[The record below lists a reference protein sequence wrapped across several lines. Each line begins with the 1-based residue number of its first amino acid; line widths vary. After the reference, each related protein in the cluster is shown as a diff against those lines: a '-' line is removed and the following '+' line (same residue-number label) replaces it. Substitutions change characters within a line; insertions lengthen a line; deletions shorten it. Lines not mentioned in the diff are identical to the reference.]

1 MKRKGR
7 VTVIILCIAAGL
19 LIVATVG
26 VRLVLTRERLLTL
39 VVPRIERRVGAKIRI
54 GDIGVRFPFGFG
66 VDVKDLVFDKQL
78 PDSSVLSVATESVI
92 VKASLLSLIR
102 KRPEIDRVDVRGG
115 DISLTGDPRGID
127 VQVTGLRADLSSKP
141 AGEKFDIAARAS
153 IESVTLA
160 RPSINEAVTVH
171 DIAFRSGME
180 SDRAFESLRIE
191 EASVSWGDLITVL
204 VSGEVNDLRGE
215 RRLSFDVKSR
225 NIRVAPL
232 METILALRLDRI
244 SYRIKMMGL
253 GQELPATVTGGTVG
267 LDAKIAGSARDP
279 RTMTADGT
287 LELSEIVVV
296 HGKLGQP
303 LHIDGTVAFSNA
315 GVRSEGLTCVFGRSS
330 AKTGFDIVMAA
341 ETRVVE
347 SIGFGVAADLDLSE
361 LAALAEQGNTAVSGM
376 VHASVEGRGNTNTL
390 KNLFP
395 AGGKTPFTLIKH
407 AWDTVTL
414 NGTVRLERVAMS
426 KAQEPLAFSDCNG
439 GAVIA
444 GGDIERIDIGFTLGG
459 SPYTLSGSMKNIMPA
474 LAEMNTMFDRDN
486 PPRNLGTFLGS
497 MRIVPE
503 VSVNL
508 RGRSIDIRPLEAA
521 AAEEKAAGTAGG
533 RARPAAADAKK
544 PNPFAGNP
552 IMPVVLRNT
561 TFTAHLDSLIATKA
575 VITGIDAR
583 GTIKNALLKAD
594 PVTMKYAGG
603 TGAVVLD
610 ADMRDPQRI
619 ETKMQLSFEGIDA
632 GKALEPIRNV
642 GNLIEGNF
650 SFKTGGSFFISE
662 AVDPLMT
669 LAAKG
674 SATSSSGRI
683 NMPQFISPL
692 SQAVGLDLSRL
703 ERFEFSEWVGSFI
716 VENGRVSTDDW
727 RIRSKSGDWALRGS
741 FGFDGTLDYA
751 ASLVIPPSVQK
762 DMKDLSKYRDLVELF
777 KDEKGN
783 IVLDF
788 NIGGEAKAPKVQLDR
803 TRATEKAGEKL
814 IDELKKKA
822 KGLFDK

>member
-7 VTVIILCIAAGL
+7 VTVIILCIVAGL

-267 LDAKIAGSARDP
+267 LDAKIAGCARDP

-287 LELSEIVVV
+287 LELSGIVVV
-296 HGKLGQP
+296 HG
-303 LHIDGTVAFSNA
+303 
-315 GVRSEGLTCVFGRSS
+315 
-330 AKTGFDIVMAA
+330 
-341 ETRVVE
+341 
-347 SIGFGVAADLDLSE
+347 
-361 LAALAEQGNTAVSGM
+361 
-376 VHASVEGRGNTNTL
+376 
-390 KNLFP
+390 
-395 AGGKTPFTLIKH
+395 
-407 AWDTVTL
+407 
-414 NGTVRLERVAMS
+414 
-426 KAQEPLAFSDCNG
+426 
-439 GAVIA
+439 
-444 GGDIERIDIGFTLGG
+444 
-459 SPYTLSGSMKNIMPA
+459 
-474 LAEMNTMFDRDN
+474 
-486 PPRNLGTFLGS
+486 
-497 MRIVPE
+497 
-503 VSVNL
+503 
-508 RGRSIDIRPLEAA
+508 
-521 AAEEKAAGTAGG
+521 
-533 RARPAAADAKK
+533 
-544 PNPFAGNP
+544 
-552 IMPVVLRNT
+552 
-561 TFTAHLDSLIATKA
+561 
-575 VITGIDAR
+575 
-583 GTIKNALLKAD
+583 
-594 PVTMKYAGG
+594 
-603 TGAVVLD
+603 
-610 ADMRDPQRI
+610 
-619 ETKMQLSFEGIDA
+619 
-632 GKALEPIRNV
+632 
-642 GNLIEGNF
+642 
-650 SFKTGGSFFISE
+650 
-662 AVDPLMT
+662 
-669 LAAKG
+669 
-674 SATSSSGRI
+674 
-683 NMPQFISPL
+683 
-692 SQAVGLDLSRL
+692 
-703 ERFEFSEWVGSFI
+703 
-716 VENGRVSTDDW
+716 
-727 RIRSKSGDWALRGS
+727 
-741 FGFDGTLDYA
+741 
-751 ASLVIPPSVQK
+751 
-762 DMKDLSKYRDLVELF
+762 
-777 KDEKGN
+777 
-783 IVLDF
+783 
-788 NIGGEAKAPKVQLDR
+788 
-803 TRATEKAGEKL
+803 
-814 IDELKKKA
+814 
-822 KGLFDK
+822 